1 MRRSIPI
8 KAPLRRHGRL
18 DGRTRPSA
26 GQGRPLRRAACL
38 LLPGLLA
45 ALIAT
50 AAGAVTVE
58 GIRHWSAPHHTRVV
72 IELSREVETRVHRH
86 GRGGRVERLYLDL
99 PGVRVPKRYAEP
111 IEVKDGLLKTL
122 RLVRNRPGLAR
133 FVIELQRYQRHRMV
147 KLDVPHRIVVDVYD
161 EAGAT
166 PGRAGTAGPKR
177 THRAGLPPANAPS
190 AQQRATPPWGRGPMT
205 VVIDPG
211 HGGKDPG
218 AVAHGIEEK
227 DLVLRVG
234 RELRRRLR
242 ERGFR
247 VVMTRERDKTL
258 GLEERTA
265 LAEAAGGD
273 VFVSLHANAA
283 RRRGAAG
290 IETYYL
296 DDSHETHTLHVAAR
310 ENGVSPQ
317 EVTTLSR
324 RLTQFRIDALS
335 HSSRLLASNIQRE
348 LVGEI
353 SQVYGAVNDLGVRK
367 GPFQVLFLLSA
378 PAALVEIGFL
388 TNPGES
394 RRMKTRLYR
403 DIVAEQ
409 IARALSAYRRTQLL
423 APDPG
428 APGTS
433 AAALQGQGR

>member
-1 MRRSIPI
+1 MGGHMRRKIRME
-8 KAPLRRHGRL
+8 APLRRRGRL
-18 DGRTRPSA
+18 GGRTRPVA
-26 GQGRPLRRAACL
+26 GQGRRFRRAACL
-38 LLPGLLA
+38 LLPGLLT
-45 ALIAT
+45 ALVAT
-50 AAGAVTVE
+50 AAGAVTVQ
-58 GIRHWSAPHHTRVV
+58 GIRHWSHPHYTRVV

-86 GRGGRVERLYLDL
+86 GRGGSVERLYLDL

-122 RLVRNRPGLAR
+122 RLARNRPGLAR
-133 FVIELQRYQRHRMV
+133 FVIELQRYQRHRMI

-161 EAGAT
+161 EAAAKPVRAAA
-166 PGRAGTAGPKR
+166 PGPPVQAAPAQRRAKP
-177 THRAGLPPANAPS
+177 
-190 AQQRATPPWGRGPMT
+190 RGPGSMT

-218 AVAHGIEEK
+218 AVAHGIKEK

-242 ERGFR
+242 GRGFR

-265 LAEAAGGD
+265 LAEAARGEI
-273 VFVSLHANAA
+273 FISLHANAA

-296 DDSHETHTLHVAAR
+296 DNSHEAHTLRVAAR
-310 ENGVSPQ
+310 ENGVSPR
-317 EVTTLSR
+317 ELSSLSR
-324 RLTQFRIDALS
+324 RLAQFRINELS

-353 SQVYGAVNDLGVRK
+353 SHVYGSVNDLGVRK

-378 PAALVEIGFL
+378 PAALVEMGFL
-388 TNPGES
+388 TNPGEA
-394 RRMKTRLYR
+394 RRMNTRLYR

-409 IARALSAYRRTQLL
+409 IARALSDYRRTQVL
-423 APDPG
+423 APGLG
-428 APGTS
+428 APGT
-433 AAALQGQGR
+433 AAVLPGTN